1 MSQEP
6 NSHEGH
12 EGGSSVRTYV
22 IIALILAAITYAEF
36 ALIEYDFAFLD
47 RTTTLVSL
55 VVLSVIKFVLVVMF
69 FMHLKDDDN
78 IFTGFFSSGM
88 VIAVG
93 TLVALSLLFTVR
105 SLSYAQTP
113 QEEQAELVQAI
124 GDGEHV
130 YQENCISCHQ
140 ANGHGV
146 VGAIPPHI
154 GHTPY
159 LAQATGEGELG
170 GREYMINVIL
180 HGLEGQIVA
189 RGEQYDGIMPP
200 YDHLSDEEISEVL
213 NYSVNAWGN
222 QTILPDNFQFFT
234 PEEVAEVRNANSEL
248 SSFDIYKL
256 RSALTVPEGPEPL
269 TRARDLATYFN
280 TPPPKTLDV
289 RQINIDPGSYLDYT
303 RESESEMADE
313 DSSGEGPDDVMGEI
327 SDDVGSPET
336 DTVQGIRDE
345 DQDTLY
351 EGETGTGEV
360 VDGAALNNPPELPA
374 ETVAPNIL
382 LEPAQNNTSINLES
396 PFAADGSLRQGD
408 QQNQQ
413 NQQQPQ
419 QQNQQQ
425 DQPQGSQDAQQ
436 GGGQEAQAA
445 QTSFDWQQ
453 LGEQAYSN
461 CTSCHQANGEG
472 IAGAFPPLA
481 GHLPSVYNVDG
492 GREYIINV
500 LLYGLQG
507 EIQIDGQSYNGVM
520 TAWGQL
526 SNEEIAAVI
535 NHELTSWGNESA
547 LQNFQPLQPDEVE
560 ALRGQGLSATDVYEI
575 RQGLNLQ

>member
-22 IIALILAAITYAEF
+22 IIALILAAITYIEF
-36 ALIEYDFAFLD
+36 ALIEYEFAFLD
-47 RTTTLVSL
+47 RTTTLVTL
-55 VVLSVIKFVLVVMF
+55 VVLSVLKFVLVVMF

-78 IFTGFFSSGM
+78 ILTGFFSSGM

-146 VGAIPPHI
+146 VGAVPPHI

-159 LAQATGEGELG
+159 LAQATGEGVG
-170 GREYMINVIL
+170 GREYMINVVL

-222 QTILPDNFQFFT
+222 QTILPENFQFFS
-234 PEEVAEVRNANSEL
+234 PEEVAEVRSANSEL
-248 SSFDIYKL
+248 SSFDVYKL
-256 RSALTVPEGPEPL
+256 RSALDIPEGPEPL

-289 RQINIDPGSYLDYT
+289 RQINIDPGSYIDYT
-303 RESESEMADE
+303 REPESEMADE

-345 DQDTLY
+345 DQDPLY

-374 ETVAPNIL
+374 ETVAPDIL

-396 PFAADGSLRQGD
+396 PFAADGNLRQGD

-425 DQPQGSQDAQQ
+425 DQPQGSQVTQQ
-436 GGGQEAQAA
+436 GGGQETQAA

-461 CTSCHQANGEG
+461 CTSCHQADGQG

-535 NHELTSWGNESA
+535 NHELTTWGNESA

-560 ALRGQGLSATDVYEI
+560 ALRGQGLSATDVYNI